1 MNNKLLIIP
10 LFLFFVMWQLTAY
23 FNNNKPSVKL
33 RISLSSEIPKSAF
46 PILTTSQDCPT
57 DPPPEKT
64 IEDIARESN
73 IEETASLTNIQKDY
87 CISRNMGYICNTNS
101 CDCLVNNEQICNTI
115 KQNKITEE
123 TEGKTD
129 EKPNTQIYWD
139 PHVWIN
145 NPNEM
150 PRHQGGCISTIRALG
165 EGLVEQI
172 EEADSKKGYS
182 WAYEAGD
189 IDTKFRWVEPYIKC
203 NNLSSGEGNCEVIR
217 NANVNVPSSYCSEEF
232 VDYALDKWCDV
243 SGQTFTFPVQI
254 PFQLPEK
261 IPIKI
266 PYNIPS
272 CESYLSSLNPELTGN
287 KRDVEVG
294 YCYVNRAQKIFEDIF
309 GEGLIRAI
317 RGGDFGYL
325 MQKINPV
332 FALAD
337 IFCAKVLGKKG
348 GCGIPKIFPSLQD
361 LIWLAKNFVK
371 VFSMI
376 GDAIKGAFDKGIKAI
391 AQFATDIGERIGDF
405 LQGALNA
412 AIDFIK
418 GIGSAIGDFFV
429 DIADKVSDFFND
441 VGDAL
446 GCSIL

>member
-1 MNNKLLIIP
+1 
-10 LFLFFVMWQLTAY
+10 
-23 FNNNKPSVKL
+23 
-33 RISLSSEIPKSAF
+33 
-46 PILTTSQDCPT
+46 
-57 DPPPEKT
+57 
-64 IEDIARESN
+64 
-73 IEETASLTNIQKDY
+73 
-87 CISRNMGYICNTNS
+87 MGYICSTNS
-101 CDCLVNNEQICNTI
+101 CDCLINNKEICDTI
-115 KQNKITEE
+115 KQNKIVQE
-123 TEGKTD
+123 TAGKSD

-189 IDTKFRWVEPYIKC
+189 VDTKFKWVEPYIKC
-203 NNLSSGEGNCEVIR
+203 NNLTFGEGNCEIIR
-217 NANVNVPSSYCSEEF
+217 NHNVNVPSSYCSEEF
-232 VDYALDKWCDV
+232 VDYSSDSWCDV
-243 SGQTFTFPVQI
+243 SGQTFGVPCNDI
-254 PFQLPEK
+254 DS
-261 IPIKI
+261 
-266 PYNIPS
+266 NI
-272 CESYLSSLNPELTGN
+272 YMGN
-287 KRDVEVG
+287 KRNVTAG
-294 YCYVNRAQKIFEDIF
+294 YCYVNSTQKVFEDIF
-309 GEGLIRAI
+309 GEGLVRAI

-325 MQKINPV
+325 VQKINPIN
-332 FALAD
+332 ALAD
-337 IFCAKVLGKKG
+337 VFCAKVLGKKG
-348 GCGIPKIFPSLQD
+348 GCGFPKIFPSLQD

-371 VFSMI
+371 IFSMI

-429 DIADKVSDFFND
+429 DIADKVADFFND